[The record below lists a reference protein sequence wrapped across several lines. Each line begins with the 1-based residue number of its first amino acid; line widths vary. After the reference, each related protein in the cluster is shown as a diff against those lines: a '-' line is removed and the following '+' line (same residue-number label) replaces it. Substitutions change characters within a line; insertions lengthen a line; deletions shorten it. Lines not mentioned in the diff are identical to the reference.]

1 MKRHGPK
8 CLRVGWITTTA
19 FGARARLIGVRNVIP
34 EVREDLRTTL
44 DIDDRILE
52 IARASSRAQG
62 RSLGSIVSEL
72 ARRGLAERHW
82 TSAQMGLP
90 TFDVRPDSRPIT
102 LEMIREAM
110 AEA

>member
-1 MKRHGPK
+1 MSSPR
-8 CLRVGWITTTA
+8 
-19 FGARARLIGVRNVIP
+19 FGRTS
-34 EVREDLRTTL
+34 RTTL

-52 IARASSRAQG
+52 IARGSSREQG

-72 ARRGLAERHW
+72 ARRGPAERHW

>member
-1 MKRHGPK
+1 MSSPR
-8 CLRVGWITTTA
+8 
-19 FGARARLIGVRNVIP
+19 FGRT
-34 EVREDLRTTL
+34 LRTTL

-52 IARASSRAQG
+52 IARGSSRERG

-82 TSAQMGLP
+82 TSAQVGLP